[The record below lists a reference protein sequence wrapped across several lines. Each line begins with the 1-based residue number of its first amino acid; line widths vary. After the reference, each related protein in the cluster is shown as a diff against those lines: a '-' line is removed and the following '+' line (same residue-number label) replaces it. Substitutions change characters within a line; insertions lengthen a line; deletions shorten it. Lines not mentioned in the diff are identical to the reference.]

1 MLIWGYQFNTEN
13 NKTLKRS
20 QVGNK
25 KDQYLY
31 VPILLFCRLVNIN
44 IYILQYTI
52 LLFCWVVK
60 KYVKYSIKRITSLV
74 LVL

>member
-31 VPILLFCRLVNIN
+31 VPILLFRRLVNVN

-52 LLFCWVVK
+52 LLFCRLVK
-60 KYVKYSIKRITSLV
+60 NISNIL
-74 LVL
+74 